1 MQWLASLCVRQP
13 VLTWVLTLAIVV
25 VGVVGYGSLG
35 VDQFPKVDFPVI
47 LVTTTLNGAA
57 PEEMETGVT
66 DKIEAAVNTISGIDE
81 LRSTSSDGVS
91 LVIISFA
98 LEKDINVAAQEV
110 RDHINTALRDLPK
123 GVDPPVVQKVD
134 PDAAPIMLVTLSG
147 PGSARDLTELADK
160 RVRRQVESIN
170 GVGQVSILGGRKRQ
184 VNLWLDPVKLAAS
197 GLTAVDVQRAL
208 AAQNLTVPGGTIDT
222 GPRRLSLRVEGRVS
236 SIPAIGRIVVR
247 PHPDHP
253 TRVEDVA
260 RVEDG
265 EDEAS
270 TYAGEDGK
278 STIVLSIRKQSGENT
293 VAVVDAVRDRIA
305 AIEKT
310 LPTGSKLS
318 IVRDNSASIRTSLD
332 AVKEHLV
339 LGALLAAAVVLVFLG
354 NARSTF
360 IAALAIPVS
369 IIGTFALMWVMGF
382 TLNIITL
389 LALALA
395 VGIVID
401 DAIVVLENITRFVQ
415 EKGMK
420 PFPAA
425 VMATREIGLAVLAT
439 TLSLLA
445 VFLPIAF
452 MSGIVGRFLKSFGVT
467 MAFSIA
473 VSLFVSF
480 SLTPML
486 SARLLSPPAEGTHRR
501 TVLERLVDSFY
512 LPMERV
518 YVKILRWVMAH
529 RWVILLASAATLG
542 SCFPTAAAVPKG
554 FQPENDMAEFE
565 VNVRAPEGTSLLETR
580 LVSERI
586 AAEIRA
592 MPTVQHTLLTIGN
605 NAQQTRNLANIYVR
619 LVDPRERKQTQL
631 QIMDQVRH
639 EIVAHQRKDL
649 RIEVS
654 LSSQISTGQSTAGVQ
669 YTIYGPDLARLES
682 YAKDILERFRK
693 VPGAVDVDSNL
704 VVGNPEVKVSV
715 DREHAAALGVDAANV
730 ANTLQLLVGGLKVS
744 TYEEGGEDYDV
755 QARSDP
761 SFRADLDKL
770 SLMTVPSAT
779 GASVPLASLV
789 TLKESL
795 GPSLINRL
803 ARQRQVTITANVA
816 PGYGQSTVSDALK
829 RIIDDLHMPAGYR
842 GAPAGFTKEQGRV
855 VTGFLVAIV
864 LTAVF
869 MYLVLAAQFASWLHP
884 VTIMLSLPLTIPF
897 ALMSLLMFHQELS
910 IMSALGIIVLFGV
923 VKKNAILQVDH
934 TNQLRARGKE
944 RLEAILD
951 ANRDRLRPI
960 LMTTLAFVAGMIP
973 LVFSHGIGAGLNRA
987 IAGVVVGGQTLSLLL
1002 TLLATPVAYS
1012 YFDDVSAWL
1021 RRRRKAR
1028 IDRGEADLAASEGA
1042 AVVPIEHGH
1051 AKQAT
1056 LARPSHVLPAVD
1068 E

>member
-13 VLTWVLTLAIVV
+13 VLTWVMTLAIVV
-25 VGVVGYGSLG
+25 LGVAGYRSLG
-35 VDQFPKVDFPVI
+35 VDQFPKIDFPVI

-66 DKIEAAVNTISGIDE
+66 DKVEAAVNTISGIDE

-91 LVIISFA
+91 LVIISFT

-110 RDHINTALRDLPK
+110 RDHINTALRELPK
-123 GVDPPVVQKVD
+123 GVDPPIVQKVD

-147 PGSARDLTELADK
+147 PGSVRDLTELADK

-170 GVGQVSILGGRKRQ
+170 GVGQVTLLGGRKRQ
-184 VNLWLDPVKLAAS
+184 VNLWLDPVKLAAA

-247 PHPDHP
+247 SRPDHP

-270 TYAGEDGK
+270 TYAAEDGMA
-278 STIVLSIRKQSGENT
+278 TIVLSIRKQSGENT
-293 VAVVDAVRDRIA
+293 VAVVDAVRERVA

-310 LPTGSKLS
+310 LPAGSALR

-339 LGALLAAAVVLVFLG
+339 LGALLAAFVVLIFLG

-360 IAALAIPVS
+360 IAALAIPIS

-415 EKGMK
+415 EKGYK

-425 VMATREIGLAVLAT
+425 VLATREIGLAVLAT

-486 SARLLSPPAEGTHRR
+486 AARLLSPPSADGGLHRR
-501 TVLERLVDSFY
+501 TMLERMVDAFY
-512 LPMERV
+512 LPMEGA
-518 YVKILRWVMAH
+518 YVKVLRWVMSH
-529 RWVILLASAATLG
+529 RWVIVLASAATLG
-542 SCFPTAAAVPKG
+542 SCLPTAAAVPKG

-565 VNVRAPEGTSLLETR
+565 VNVRAPEGTSLLDTR
-580 LVSERI
+580 LISERI
-586 AAEIRA
+586 ATELRSL
-592 MPTVQHTLLTIGN
+592 PTVLHTLLTIGN
-605 NAQQTRNLANIYVR
+605 NQQQTRNLANIYVR
-619 LVDPRERKQTQL
+619 LTDPRERKQNQL
-631 QIMDQVRH
+631 QIMDQVRR
-639 EIVAHQRKDL
+639 EIIAHQRKDL

-654 LSSQISTGQSTAGVQ
+654 LSSQISTGQSNAGVQ
-669 YTIYGPDLARLES
+669 YTIYGPDLSRLET
-682 YAKDILERFRK
+682 YAKQILEPFRK

-704 VVGNPEVKVSV
+704 IVGNPEVKVSV

-744 TYEEGGEDYDV
+744 TYEEAGEDYDV

-761 SFRADLDKL
+761 SFRADLNRL
-770 SLMTVPSAT
+770 SLMTVPSMA
-779 GASVPLASLV
+779 GGSVPLASLV
-789 TLKESL
+789 TMKEAL

-803 ARQRQVTITANVA
+803 ARQRQVTITANVV
-816 PGYGQSTVSDALK
+816 PGFGQSTVSDALK
-829 RIIDDLHMPAGYR
+829 RIVDDLHMPAGYR
-842 GAPAGFTKEQGRV
+842 AAPAGFTKEQGRV
-855 VTGFLVAIV
+855 VTGFLVAIAM
-864 LTAVF
+864 TAIF
-869 MYLVLAAQFASWLHP
+869 MYLVLAAQFGSWLHP

-897 ALMSLLMFHQELS
+897 ALISLLIFHQELS

-934 TNQLRARGKE
+934 TNQLRARGRE
-944 RLEAILD
+944 RLDAILE

-973 LVFSHGIGAGLNRA
+973 LVLSRGIGAGLNRA
-987 IAGVVVGGQTLSLLL
+987 IAGVVVGGQTMSLLL

-1021 RRRRKAR
+1021 RKRRRGQV
-1028 IDRGEADLAASEGA
+1028 DRGEAELAGSDGAPVQPIDAGRPKPLSRASGA
-1042 AVVPIEHGH
+1042 F
-1051 AKQAT
+1051 
-1056 LARPSHVLPAVD
+1056 RP
-1068 E
+1068 